1 MKSDELTKKLSI
13 DGKKQRSW
21 QSPEVL
27 SCAKAQEIREELVKS
42 GSGKRKGKTEEMM
55 SWQPTE
61 KNDSVSNTAN
71 FH

>member
-1 MKSDELTKKLSI
+1 MKSDELTKKVST
-13 DGKKQRSW
+13 DGKKQRPW
-21 QSPEVL
+21 LSPEVL

-42 GSGKRKGKTEEMM
+42 ESEKRKGKKEEMM

-61 KNDSVSNTAN
+61 KNGNVSNTAN